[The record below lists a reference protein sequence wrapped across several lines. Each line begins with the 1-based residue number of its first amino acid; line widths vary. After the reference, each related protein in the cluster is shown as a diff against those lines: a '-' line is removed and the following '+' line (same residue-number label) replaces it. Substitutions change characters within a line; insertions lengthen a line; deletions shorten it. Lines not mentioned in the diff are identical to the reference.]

1 MSDIREETV
10 GAILQEP
17 VGFLVHVN
25 RIGIFHKLGILPKSR
40 RYVIKPAVLATML
53 KISRELLGV
62 KLGADFDI
70 SKGNTI
76 PISAQ
81 AISDNVDILVRVLA
95 LSIEN
100 GGKDP
105 RAGLEKFL
113 KVNLSS
119 AEMFQLLSIVI
130 QKIDIMG
137 FMSSIIAIKGVSLVN
152 LEEKT
157 ASGEQL
163 EG

>member
-25 RIGIFHKLGILPKSR
+25 RKGILHKLRILPKSR
-40 RYVIKPAVLATML
+40 RYYIKPAVLATML
-53 KISRELLGV
+53 KISKELLSI
-62 KLGADFDI
+62 KLSGDFDL

-76 PISAQ
+76 PIAAQ
-81 AISDNVDILVRVLA
+81 AIQDNVDILARVLA
-95 LSIEN
+95 LAIEN
-100 GGKDP
+100 GGKEP
-105 RAGLEKFL
+105 RPGLEGFL
-113 KVNLSS
+113 KKNLSS
-119 AEMFQLLSIVI
+119 SEMFQLLSLVI

-157 ASGEQL
+157 ASGEQ
-163 EG
+163 